1 MSIDKIEM
9 YKNSDPCE
17 GFPREYRRIR
27 MQIHMKEHTQHE
39 GMVCDVRYATD
50 QIG

>member
-1 MSIDKIEM
+1 MSIDNILI
-9 YKNSDPCE
+9 YKTLDPFV

-27 MQIHMKEHTQHE
+27 MQIHMNEHTQHE
-39 GMVCDVRYATD
+39 GKVCDVRYATD